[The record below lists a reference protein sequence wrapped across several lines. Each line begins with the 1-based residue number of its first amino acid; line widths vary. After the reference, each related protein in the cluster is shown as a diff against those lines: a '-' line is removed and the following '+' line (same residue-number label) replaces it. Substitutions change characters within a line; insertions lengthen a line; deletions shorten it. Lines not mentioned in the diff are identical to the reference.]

1 MTPLLDKIFEPISHP
16 LPLLFF
22 SHSRT
27 TPKKGGQEGGVT
39 RLVMMTHML
48 VDQNDADIL
57 ALRRELLERGLDGL
71 GLGLAVDDEE
81 VLLRV
86 GRVRDVLFEIPA
98 IR

>member
-1 MTPLLDKIFEPISHP
+1 
-16 LPLLFF
+16 
-22 SHSRT
+22 
-27 TPKKGGQEGGVT
+27 
-39 RLVMMTHML
+39 MMTHML